1 MKTYAFL
8 NVKGGVGKTTSAT
21 TIAHILATE
30 YDQKVLLI
38 DLDPQGNCSSLFSNK
53 EINYAEVLE
62 RVLTE
67 GDLSLLKEYPKSVGD
82 ILINPSLDINE
93 VIYNTDYENLYLIP
107 SFIDL
112 SEIESQ
118 LKADI
123 KSPQQF
129 RLKHQLDKVK
139 ELFDYCIIDCS
150 PAVNLVNINGLV
162 CANYVFAPLKCDLW
176 GFAGYCIAQS
186 LVEAVKDYNTQL
198 TDIRC
203 FLTQW
208 DSRTIIAKNI
218 RETFKK
224 ALNRYFIDIQIRKSV
239 KAEEVTYSKKA
250 LTDFANYSTVAQ
262 DYMKLT
268 KFIVENY

>member
-21 TIAHILATE
+21 TIAHILAT
-30 YDQKVLLI
+30 DFGKKVLLI
-38 DLDPQGNCSSLFSNK
+38 DLDPQGNCSSLFSKK
-53 EINYAEVLE
+53 EINYTEVLA
-62 RVLTE
+62 RVLE
-67 GDLSLLKEYPKSVGD
+67 KGDLSLLKEYPQSVGD
-82 ILINPSLDINE
+82 ILINPNLDIRN
-93 VIYNTDYENLYLIP
+93 VIYDTEYDNLYLIP

-129 RLKHQLDKVK
+129 RLKHQLDKINNK
-139 ELFDYCIIDCS
+139 FNYCIIDCS

-162 CANYVFAPLKCDLW
+162 CANYVFAPLKCDQW

-186 LVEAVKDYNTQL
+186 LVEAVKDYNSQL

-208 DSRTIIAKNI
+208 DSRTVIAKSI
-218 RETFKK
+218 RETVKN
-224 ALNRYFIDIQIRKSV
+224 ALGRYFIDIQIRKCIR
-239 KAEEVTYSKKA
+239 AEEVTYSKKA
-250 LTDFANYSTVAQ
+250 LTDFAENSTVAQ
-262 DYMKLT
+262 DYKKLT
-268 KFIVENY
+268 KFLVDNY